1 MNKKFLSAILFGAL
15 MVTSTGTFVSCK
27 DYDDDI
33 DEINKELT
41 DIKSQIATL
50 QTKVN
55 EGKWI
60 TNLTSTTGGFT
71 VAFNDGSSYTI
82 VNGKDGDK
90 GETGA
95 AGKDGTTVEVKDGY
109 WYVGGEK
116 TDYVAVTKDEL
127 GKVKVPYV
135 DTEDGYWYFYNE
147 AGEAVKS
154 SFKVIG
160 ATYAVNA
167 NGVYTLYVPDAN
179 GEMQSIK
186 LPTAGS
192 TLSDVE
198 LLGWASLAK
207 LDQDIS
213 ETTNINKDLTVNYK
227 WVEKIT
233 KVYDGNK
240 ETTWSA
246 QKTVTKGQVLTT
258 LAPQNVNLM
267 TRIVAGADAADM
279 TFTLKNSKGAELP
292 ISLGTATQYTGLLS
306 RAASGLYA
314 IALDNTTDTYA
325 SDAKYT
331 EKFTAGLYALVEK
344 SGFISNYNLK
354 VTTAEAGD
362 DEGKVAKVDG
372 KGIVVDNEDNNKKYY
387 EVDLNK
393 ANVISFT
400 NPEYVY
406 DYYVEAVDPTIAGLF
421 GFSAD
426 KANGTFTVTKLADQI
441 TTASFKVYVYKL
453 HIGGKIYREEIEIKP
468 VRSLG
473 QEVVYN
479 LGEQTIKSTMT
490 LSIDLADMFTALG
503 NDAAIWKNSTLG
515 AKSLTIVTK
524 DKDGTDVTSTLGTA
538 RVLKTAS
545 AIATNVYEAVKMELN
560 PITVS
565 STGAGTMEPGVEYTS
580 TVTFLDA
587 SNKAL
592 NEIKVK
598 FTPVMPKLS
607 SYITKRDA
615 VWNGNTLMAYFDD
628 PTATQVAAGT
638 TLASTYKMINGFTKL
653 GSTNV
658 ADKTTITFT
667 LDTDQKISD
676 TKVVESGMAKMLANV
691 VELFSTTIGNTT
703 KFHAY
708 AQELNV
714 KVNATYL
721 DGAYTFSDE
730 EIEAAGFKV
739 KVQSA
744 LEAGKIVPASGASIT
759 LPAAAAGEIAKLTP
773 EMITGYTY
781 NDQAYSLF
789 KNATSSSVAY
799 KYTYIKSVEFASTDD
814 VIYTVEGVQDATWS
828 NNKEVAGYAKIKS
841 GNISQTTTTTIKV
854 KVTDMYG
861 YIKTAEIPLTITVG
875 E

>member
-1 MNKKFLSAILFGAL
+1 M
-15 MVTSTGTFVSCK
+15 
-27 DYDDDI
+27 
-33 DEINKELT
+33 
-41 DIKSQIATL
+41 
-50 QTKVN
+50 
-55 EGKWI
+55 
-60 TNLTSTTGGFT
+60 
-71 VAFNDGSSYTI
+71 
-82 VNGKDGDK
+82 
-90 GETGA
+90 
-95 AGKDGTTVEVKDGY
+95 
-109 WYVGGEK
+109 
-116 TDYVAVTKDEL
+116 
-127 GKVKVPYV
+127 
-135 DTEDGYWYFYNE
+135 
-147 AGEAVKS
+147 
-154 SFKVIG
+154 
-160 ATYAVNA
+160 
-167 NGVYTLYVPDAN
+167 YVPDAN

-213 ETTNINKDLTVNYK
+213 ETTNINKSLTVNYK

-258 LAPQNVNLM
+258 LAPKNANLM

-325 SDAKYT
+325 SAAKYT

-344 SGFISNYNLK
+344 SGFTSNYYLD
-354 VTTAEAGD
+354 VTPNDAT
-362 DEGKVAKVDG
+362 VATGMVTKVDG
-372 KGIVVDNEDNNKKYY
+372 KSINGTVY

-453 HIGGKIYREEIEIKP
+453 HIDGKIYREEIEIKP

-524 DKDGTDVTSTLGTA
+524 DKDGTDVTSTLGTVSA
-538 RVLKTAS
+538 LKTAS
-545 AIATNVYEAVKMELN
+545 ATTTNVYEAVKMELK

-607 SYITKRDA
+607 SYITKREA

-667 LDTDQKISD
+667 LDADQKISD
-676 TKVVESGMAKMLANV
+676 TKVVDGGMAEITANV

-714 KVNATYL
+714 KVNAAYL

>member
-1 MNKKFLSAILFGAL
+1 

-33 DEINKELT
+33 DSINKELT
-41 DIKSQIATL
+41 DIKSQIAAL

-60 TNLTSTTGGFT
+60 TSLASTTGGFT

-147 AGEAVKS
+147 DGEAVKS
-154 SFKVIG
+154 SFKAIG

-198 LLGWASLAK
+198 LLGWAPLAK
-207 LDQDIS
+207 LDQNVS
-213 ETTNINKDLTVNYK
+213 ETGINKSLTVNYK
-227 WVEKIT
+227 WVEKII
-233 KVYDGNK
+233 KIYDSNK

-246 QKTVTKGQVLTT
+246 QKAVTKGQVLTT
-258 LAPQNVNLM
+258 LAPNNTNLM

-279 TFTLKNSKGAELP
+279 SFTLKNSKGAELP

-314 IALDNTTDTYA
+314 ISLDNTVDTYA
-325 SDAKYT
+325 SAAKYT
-331 EKFTAGLYALVEK
+331 EKFTTGLYALVEK
-344 SGFISNYNLK
+344 SGFTSNYELD
-354 VTTAEAGD
+354 VT
-362 DEGKVAKVDG
+362 VADATVTPGVVEKVDG
-372 KGIVVDNEDNNKKYY
+372 EIKTSESPVAPSTGVY
-387 EVDLNK
+387 EVNLNK
-393 ANVISFT
+393 ENAISFT
-400 NPEYVY
+400 NSEYVY
-406 DYYVEAVDPTIAGLF
+406 DYYVEAVDPTIAGMF
-421 GFSAD
+421 GFTPN
-426 KANGTFTVTKLADQI
+426 KANGTFTVTKLADKI
-441 TTASFKVYVYKL
+441 TTTSFDIYVYKL
-453 HIGGKIYREEIEIKP
+453 HIDGKIYREQISIKP
-468 VRSLG
+468 IRTLG

-490 LSIDLADMFTALG
+490 LSVDLADMFAALG
-503 NDAAIWKNSTLG
+503 TEDAAIWKNATLG
-515 AKSLTIVTK
+515 AKSLNIVTK
-524 DKDGTDVTSTLGTA
+524 DEDGNNVTTTLGTA
-538 RVLKTAS
+538 NVLKTAS
-545 AIATNVYEAVKMELN
+545 ATTTNVYEAVKMELK
-560 PITVS
+560 PATVAA
-565 STGAGTMEPGVEYTS
+565 GAGTMEPGVEYTS
-580 TVTFLDA
+580 TVAFLDG
-587 SNKAL
+587 SGKTL

-628 PTATQVAAGT
+628 PTAAQATAGT
-638 TLASTYKMINGFTKL
+638 TLASKYNMVNGFTKL
-653 GSTNV
+653 GSTNT
-658 ADKTTITFT
+658 ADETTIAFE
-667 LDTDQKISD
+667 LDADQKISD
-676 TKVVESGMAKMLANV
+676 TKVVAGGMASMTANV
-691 VELFSTTIGNTT
+691 VELFSTTIGSTT

-789 KNATSSSVAY
+789 KNATSSSSIAY
-799 KYTYIKSVEFASTDD
+799 KYTYIQKVEFVSTDN

-861 YIKTAEIPLTITVG
+861 YTKTAEIPLTITVG
-875 E
+875 K

>member
-15 MVTSTGTFVSCK
+15 MVTATGTFVSCK

-33 DEINKELT
+33 DRIDTELN
-41 DIKSQIATL
+41 DLKSQIAAL

-60 TNLTSTTGGFT
+60 TSLASTTGGFT
-71 VAFNDGSSYTI
+71 IAFNDGSSYTI
-82 VNGKDGDK
+82 TNGKDGDK

-95 AGKDGTTVEVKDGY
+95 AGQDGKDGTTVEVKDGY

-116 TDYVAVTKDEL
+116 TDYIAVTKDEL

-135 DTEDGYWYFYNE
+135 GEDGNWYFYNE
-147 AGEAVKS
+147 DGEAVKS
-154 SFKVIG
+154 NFKATG

-167 NGVYTLYVPDAN
+167 NGVYTLYVPDAS

-198 LLGWASLAK
+198 LLGYASLAK
-207 LDQDIS
+207 LDQNVSESRDIENS
-213 ETTNINKDLTVNYK
+213 LTVNYK
-227 WVEKIT
+227 WVEKII
-233 KVYDGNK
+233 KAYDSNK

-258 LAPQNVNLM
+258 LAPNNTNLM

-279 TFTLKNSKGAELP
+279 SFTLKNSKGAELP

-314 IALDNTTDTYA
+314 ISLDNTADTYA
-325 SDAKYT
+325 SASKYA
-331 EKFTAGLYALVEK
+331 EKFTTGLYALVEK
-344 SGFISNYNLK
+344 SGFTSNYELA
-354 VTTAEAGD
+354 VTATDAT
-362 DEGKVAKVDG
+362 VATGMVTKVDG
-372 KGIVVDNEDNNKKYY
+372 KSVTGGVY

-393 ANVISFT
+393 ANTVSFT

-421 GFSAD
+421 GFSPD

-441 TTASFKVYVYKL
+441 TTASFDIYVYKL
-453 HIGGKIYREEIEIKP
+453 HIDGNIQRETITIKP
-468 VRSLG
+468 IRSLG

-490 LSIDLADMFTALG
+490 LSIDLTDMFTALG
-503 NDAAIWKNSTLG
+503 SDAAIWKNATLG
-515 AKSLTIVTK
+515 AKSLDIVTK
-524 DKDGTDVTSTLGTA
+524 DEDGADVTSALGTTYA
-538 RVLKTAS
+538 LKTAS
-545 AIATNVYEAVKMELN
+545 ATTTNVYQAVKMELK
-560 PITVS
+560 PTTVS
-565 STGAGTMEPGVEYTS
+565 AGVGTMEPGVEYTS
-580 TVTFLDA
+580 TVTFKDA
-587 SNKAL
+587 DGKAL

-598 FTPVMPKLS
+598 FTPIMPKLS

-638 TLASTYKMINGFTKL
+638 TLASTYKMVNGFTKL
-653 GSTNV
+653 GSTNA
-658 ADKTTITFT
+658 ADKTTITFA
-667 LDTDQKISD
+667 LDADQKISD
-676 TKVVESGMAKMLANV
+676 TKVVTGGMARMTANE
-691 VELFSTTIGNTT
+691 VELFSTTIGSTT

-714 KVNATYL
+714 KVDATYL

-730 EIEAAGFKV
+730 EIEAVGFKV

-781 NDQAYSLF
+781 NDQVYSLF

-799 KYTYIKSVEFASTDD
+799 KYTYIKSVEFTSTDN
-814 VIYTVEGVQDATWS
+814 VIYTVEGVQDATWVS
-828 NNKEVAGYAKIKS
+828 NKEVAGYAKIKS

-861 YIKTAEIPLTITVG
+861 YEKTAEIPLTITVG